1 MSIDL
6 AGIGFSEP
14 VPLVSA
20 ALPDLAGL
28 YVLLVAK
35 GQGTARRYEAVCS
48 GQVES
53 LANRL
58 RLRDDCLQEAVR
70 SHPGDLLFVAVHPF
84 APDWTAGER
93 LLLEMRMRRAIEPP
107 VIDRAFQGRRSPV
120 RIAAAYR

>member
-20 ALPDLAGL
+20 VLPDMAGL

-35 GQGTARRYEAVCS
+35 GHGAERSYEPICG

-53 LANRL
+53 LASRL
-58 RLRDDCLQEAVR
+58 RLRDDCIQDAVR
-70 SHPGDLLFVAVHPF
+70 SHPADLLYVAVHPF
-84 APDWTAGER
+84 SADWTPGER
-93 LLLEMRMRRAIEPP
+93 LILEMRMRRAIEPP
-107 VIDRAFQGRRSPV
+107 VIDPAFRARRAPV